1 MTALFLIFLDQICPK
16 WIKLGQIGFLTNL
29 KNVKRG
35 ECEEGGSVKRG
46 ECEEG
51 GIVSGGTGLAGL
63 IGLF

>member
-1 MTALFLIFLDQICPK
+1 M
-16 WIKLGQIGFLTNL
+16 
-29 KNVKRG
+29 KRG

-63 IGLF
+63 IGFF

>member
-1 MTALFLIFLDQICPK
+1 M
-16 WIKLGQIGFLTNL
+16 
-29 KNVKRG
+29 KRR

-63 IGLF
+63 IFFSV